1 MVVYPLSEVVLAH
14 LLSNVA
20 MYCFNHFVATL
31 HCKLSPKL
39 LFLILCAIV
48 FRGVLLQTM
57 YYYPCR
63 WVQLYKQFHLY
74 DAHDLLVSDYP
85 EHVT

>member
-1 MVVYPLSEVVLAH
+1 MVVYPLSEDVLAH

-48 FRGVLLQTM
+48 SRGVLLQTM
-57 YYYPCR
+57 YY
-63 WVQLYKQFHLY
+63 
-74 DAHDLLVSDYP
+74 
-85 EHVT
+85 

>member
-1 MVVYPLSEVVLAH
+1 MVVYPLSEDVLAH

-20 MYCFNHFVATL
+20 MYFFNHFVATL

-57 YYYPCR
+57 YY
-63 WVQLYKQFHLY
+63 
-74 DAHDLLVSDYP
+74 
-85 EHVT
+85 